1 MPLVRSGRVRSVR
14 LQLTVDN
21 LCSED
26 TLQILLN
33 GESLE
38 GERLERT
45 HGMHHARML
54 GPFERFLIWG
64 FQSRSFCLEDLL
76 SRLCQLCV
84 LLESPVSRHRVGY
97 QNAKA
102 DKEGLG
108 VQMPTILPRAH
119 LPPAVPAWP

>member
-1 MPLVRSGRVRSVR
+1 MRSVR

-54 GPFERFLIWG
+54 GPFERFHLG
-64 FQSRSFCLEDLL
+64 LSKSQLLPFSCLETQ
-76 SRLCQLCV
+76 SW
-84 LLESPVSRHRVGY
+84 
-97 QNAKA
+97 
-102 DKEGLG
+102 
-108 VQMPTILPRAH
+108 LPECKG
-119 LPPAVPAWP
+119 

>member
-1 MPLVRSGRVRSVR
+1 MRSVR

-54 GPFERFLIWG
+54 GPPRTLLIWVSS
-64 FQSRSFCLEDLL
+64 QKSREHKDSQT
-76 SRLCQLCV
+76 QLPEC
-84 LLESPVSRHRVGY
+84 
-97 QNAKA
+97 KA
-102 DKEGLG
+102 NEEGLG
-108 VQMPTILPRAH
+108 VQMPTTPPRAR